1 MNNQEIDNLRQRI
14 ETLESIIRAYGLMQ
28 ESQPIK
34 VAAILFEGCANALN
48 QSEWTLRKMVNEA
61 RLNPRKSKAKV
72 GIHYSFNG
80 NRILINVNNWE
91 RDIKSIA
98 PENR

>member
-28 ESQPIK
+28 ESQPLK
-34 VAAILFEGCANALN
+34 MAAIALN

-80 NRILINVNNWE
+80 NRILINVNNWK
-91 RDIKSIA
+91 RDIKSLA